1 MPPGPFLFYGTVV
14 AQFVFLF
21 LSREIFRETLTEM
34 DVNTVKVIVKA
45 NRQQLYMV
53 YTIIDYRNDVKIF
66 PGKWF
71 HCKVFSILTSFLWL
85 MRAQTM
91 EYCCQFVK
99 PTNSGNLARLGSI
112 SPHDKDVLKNIHINA
127 IKHV

>member
-1 MPPGPFLFYGTVV
+1 
-14 AQFVFLF
+14 
-21 LSREIFRETLTEM
+21 
-34 DVNTVKVIVKA
+34 
-45 NRQQLYMV
+45 MV

-71 HCKVFSILTSFLWL
+71 HCKVLSILTSFLWL

-91 EYCCQFVK
+91 EYCSQFVK
-99 PTNSGNLARLGSI
+99 PTNSGSLVRLGSI
-112 SPHDKDVLKNIHINA
+112 SPHDKDVLKNIHIKA